1 MVHELELIQFLE
13 KVAHLVET
21 GNDAMA
27 VSAIDKMIYDL
38 CMQVEQ
44 FEMEMAP
51 A

>member
-1 MVHELELIQFLE
+1 MVYELALIQKLE
-13 KVAHLVET
+13 RIAHLVET
-21 GNDAMA
+21 GATEVA
-27 VSAIDKMIYDL
+27 VDAIDQMIYDL